1 LVELLQDARREAA
14 IAAAMRAKLA
24 RDTVTLG
31 DLLGAVPEFE
41 TLAAALM
48 GGFRTE
54 LQIETVFWAD
64 TVAAS
69 RSVS

>member
-1 LVELLQDARREAA
+1 
-14 IAAAMRAKLA
+14 
-24 RDTVTLG
+24 
-31 DLLGAVPEFE
+31 
-41 TLAAALM
+41 M